1 MKSHAAEYS
10 DFVGHPRFGKG
21 PRLTGLDVADSPDGK
36 VYCHWH
42 SPAGVRVPNTAVV
55 ADVARQGPVTLPVT
69 HYFDARRVCRKCG
82 RPFLFFAEEQKYW
95 YEDLGFPLEA
105 DCLDC
110 TPCRKDEQQLRVM
123 RQKYDALLAETART
137 ETNTL
142 ELVGC
147 ALLLVESSVF
157 SEKVLPKLSGFLK
170 PLLVNPNG
178 PSHNQAQAL
187 VSRINGVTGRSH
199 R

>member
-1 MKSHAAEYS
+1 MKPPTAEYS
-10 DFVGHPRFGKG
+10 DFVEHPRYGKG
-21 PRLTGLDVADSPDGK
+21 PRFTGLDVADSPDGT

-42 SPAGVRVPNTAVV
+42 SPIGVRVQNTAVV
-55 ADVARQGPVTLPVT
+55 ANVARQGSATLRVT
-69 HYFDARRVCRKCG
+69 HYFDAKRVCRKCG

-95 YEDLGFPLEA
+95 YEELKFPLEA

-110 TPCRKDEQQLRVM
+110 APCRKDEQQLRAI

-137 ETNTL
+137 ETDTL

-157 SEKVLPKLSGFLK
+157 SAKVLPKLRGILK
-170 PLLVNPNG
+170 PLLLNREG
-178 PSHNQAQAL
+178 PSYIQAQAL
-187 VSRINGVTGRSH
+187 VSRINGDAAR
-199 R
+199 